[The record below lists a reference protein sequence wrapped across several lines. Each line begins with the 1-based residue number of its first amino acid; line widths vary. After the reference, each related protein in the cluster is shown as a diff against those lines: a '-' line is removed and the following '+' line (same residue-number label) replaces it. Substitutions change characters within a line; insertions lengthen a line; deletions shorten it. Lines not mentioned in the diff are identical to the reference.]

1 MIKHVVV
8 NLWPGNE
15 PDAALDYAVSLAA
28 MFEAHL
34 AGVAFA
40 YEAVPATML
49 IDDVPPVWIDQ
60 FLKDAEDAARAAV
73 DKFNAAAAGAK
84 ISAEARWWNVGF
96 TGTGE
101 VLGRIARRFDLAVV
115 RQAEPDKGTPAPLI
129 IEAALFETGRPV
141 LIVPYIQKAPMA
153 LDRVL
158 VGWDGSHS
166 AARAVND
173 ALPFLKRAK
182 AVDVVVVSE
191 SGKSDEMPGADLAH
205 HLARH
210 DVKVEI
216 KQIVAPDADAANVL
230 LSHAAD
236 SSATFM
242 VMGAYGHSRLREF
255 ILGGV
260 TRTILDSMTIPTLMS
275 H

>member
-8 NLWPGNE
+8 NLWPGKDV
-15 PDAALDYAVSLAA
+15 DAALDYAVSLAGT
-28 MFEAHL
+28 FGAHL

-40 YEAVPATML
+40 YEAVPAAML
-49 IDDVPPVWIDQ
+49 IDDVPPIWIDQ
-60 FLKDAEDAARAAV
+60 FLKDAEEAARAAV
-73 DKFNAAAAGAK
+73 DKFSAAAARAK

-101 VLGRIARRFDLAVV
+101 VLGRIARRFDLSVV

-141 LIVPYIQKAPMA
+141 LIVPYIQKDPMA

-158 VGWDGSHS
+158 VGWDGSRS

-182 AVDVVVVSE
+182 TVDVVVVSE

-210 DVKVEI
+210 DIKVEI

-255 ILGGV
+255 VLGGV

>member
-28 MFEAHL
+28 TFEAHL

-40 YEAVPATML
+40 YEAVPAAML
-49 IDDVPPVWIDQ
+49 IDDVPPIWIDQ

-73 DKFNAAAAGAK
+73 DKFNAAAARAK

-210 DVKVEI
+210 DVKAEI
-216 KQIVAPDADAANVL
+216 KQIVAPDTDAANVL

-242 VMGAYGHSRLREF
+242 VMGGYGHSRLREF
-255 ILGGV
+255 VLGGV

>member
-28 MFEAHL
+28 AFEAHL

-40 YEAVPATML
+40 YEAVPAAML
-49 IDDVPPVWIDQ
+49 VDDVPPIWIDQ

-73 DKFNAAAAGAK
+73 DKFNAAAARAK

-141 LIVPYIQKAPMA
+141 LIVPYIQKVPMA

-182 AVDVVVVSE
+182 TVDVVVVSE

-210 DVKVEI
+210 DVKAEI

-242 VMGAYGHSRLREF
+242 VMGGYGHSRLREF
-255 ILGGV
+255 VLGGV

>member
-1 MIKHVVV
+1 
-8 NLWPGNE
+8 
-15 PDAALDYAVSLAA
+15 
-28 MFEAHL
+28 
-34 AGVAFA
+34 
-40 YEAVPATML
+40 VPATML

>member
-1 MIKHVVV
+1 MIKDVMV
-8 NLWPGNE
+8 NLWPGKDA
-15 PDAALDYAVSLAA
+15 DAALDYAVSLAGT
-28 MFEAHL
+28 FEAHL

-40 YEAVPATML
+40 YEAVPAAML

-60 FLKDAEDAARAAV
+60 FLKDAEVAARAAV
-73 DKFNAAAAGAK
+73 DKFNAAAASAK

-101 VLGRIARRFDLAVV
+101 VFGRIARRFDLSVV
-115 RQAEPDKGTPAPLI
+115 RQAEPDKGTPAALI
-129 IEAALFETGRPV
+129 IEAALFETGRPL
-141 LIVPYIQKAPMA
+141 LIVPYVQKDPIA

-158 VGWDGSHS
+158 VGWDGSHC

-182 AVDVVVVSE
+182 TVDVVVVSE
-191 SGKSDEMPGADLAH
+191 SGNSDEMPGADLAH

-236 SSATFM
+236 TSATFM
-242 VMGAYGHSRLREF
+242 VMGGYGHSRLREF

>member
-1 MIKHVVV
+1 MLKHVVV

-15 PDAALDYAVSLAA
+15 PDAALDYAVSLAGT
-28 MFEAHL
+28 FEAYL

-40 YEAVPATML
+40 YEAVPAAML

-73 DKFNAAAAGAK
+73 DKFNAAAARAK

-141 LIVPYIQKAPMA
+141 LVVPYIQKGGVRLERIMMC
-153 LDRVL
+153 
-158 VGWDGSHS
+158 WDGSRS
-166 AARAVND
+166 
-173 ALPFLKRAK
+173 
-182 AVDVVVVSE
+182 
-191 SGKSDEMPGADLAH
+191 
-205 HLARH
+205 
-210 DVKVEI
+210 
-216 KQIVAPDADAANVL
+216 
-230 LSHAAD
+230 
-236 SSATFM
+236 
-242 VMGAYGHSRLREF
+242 
-255 ILGGV
+255 
-260 TRTILDSMTIPTLMS
+260 
-275 H
+275 